1 MTDVIVIETNL
12 EEERLDETIALIEA
26 ADGVVK
32 GVVTQNVKVVTPAT
46 YIGKGK
52 VEEVKQAVEET
63 GAEEVVFDGEL
74 TPSQTLN
81 ISDVVGVPVI
91 TRTNLI
97 LDIFAKRAY
106 SSEGKILVELAQLR
120 YIYPRLKGRG
130 DSLSRL
136 GGGIGTRGPGE
147 TKLETDRRHIKGRIL
162 SLEKSLADIEKRRKL
177 YEERR
182 AKNAVK
188 SVALVGY
195 TNTGKS
201 TLLNKICKSDVLE
214 KDMLF
219 ATLDPSTRYAR
230 INDEKIL
237 FTDTVGFIKD
247 LPEELEKAF
256 ASTLEQAKN
265 ADVILNVASAS
276 ADFTS
281 QFAVTDGFLDKM
293 GAYGKRIYVL
303 NKCDL
308 AEQICPEKYVHISAK
323 CGDGLEKL
331 KQIIFSELYPN
342 RKND

>member
-26 ADGVVK
+26 ADGIVK

-97 LDIFAKRAY
+97 LDIFAKRAF

-162 SLEKSLADIEKRRKL
+162 SLERSLADIEKRRKL

-182 AKNAVK
+182 AKNSVK

-219 ATLDPSTRYAR
+219 ATLDPSTRCTHKR
-230 INDEKIL
+230 
-237 FTDTVGFIKD
+237 
-247 LPEELEKAF
+247 
-256 ASTLEQAKN
+256 AKN
-265 ADVILNVASAS
+265 SFYRHRRL
-276 ADFTS
+276 
-281 QFAVTDGFLDKM
+281 
-293 GAYGKRIYVL
+293 
-303 NKCDL
+303 
-308 AEQICPEKYVHISAK
+308 H
-323 CGDGLEKL
+323 
-331 KQIIFSELYPN
+331 
-342 RKND
+342 

>member
-12 EEERLDETIALIEA
+12 EEERLYETIALIEA

-52 VEEVKQAVEET
+52 VEEVKRAVEET

-97 LDIFAKRAY
+97 LDIFAKRAN

-177 YEERR
+177 YDERR

-214 KDMLF
+214 
-219 ATLDPSTRYAR
+219 R
-230 INDEKIL
+230 ICFL
-237 FTDTVGFIKD
+237 R
-247 LPEELEKAF
+247 L
-256 ASTLEQAKN
+256 STLPR
-265 ADVILNVASAS
+265 
-276 ADFTS
+276 
-281 QFAVTDGFLDKM
+281 VTR
-293 GAYGKRIYVL
+293 A
-303 NKCDL
+303 
-308 AEQICPEKYVHISAK
+308 
-323 CGDGLEKL
+323 
-331 KQIIFSELYPN
+331 
-342 RKND
+342 